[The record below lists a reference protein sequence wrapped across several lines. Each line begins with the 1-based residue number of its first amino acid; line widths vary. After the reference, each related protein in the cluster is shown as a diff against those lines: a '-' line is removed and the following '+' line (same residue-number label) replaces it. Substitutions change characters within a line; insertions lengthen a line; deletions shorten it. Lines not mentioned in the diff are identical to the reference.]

1 MGKIIWNNNWWYDFF
16 ILPVTP
22 SATSEFFYS
31 DCIYKTLNTSF
42 EITKNKGEHILF
54 VTSRVK
60 YTTGLNIQYAVSYD
74 NSFFTGLAPLNSL
87 LTKTYKGFAGAFLI
101 KTLVSNYKYLVKQ
114 YDNRK
119 CYIPFKTVAYY
130 VKQMKTFFMI
140 KYLKYIKKISNL

>member
-1 MGKIIWNNNWWYDFF
+1 M
-16 ILPVTP
+16 
-22 SATSEFFYS
+22 
-31 DCIYKTLNTSF
+31 NTSF

-54 VTSRVK
+54 VMSRVK
-60 YTTGLNIQYAVSYD
+60 YTTGLNVQYAVSYD